1 MIIEQLM
8 PSLSPTMTEGAI
20 VAWRIKPGDQVKS
33 GQVMAEIQTD
43 KAVVEWECLDAGT
56 VAAILVPAGSIA
68 KVNQIAALFT
78 TKGETAEAVA
88 AAITKAKESNKALA
102 MAAVSAVPTPAA
114 VAAPVA
120 TTAVQRQATAVTMP
134 ALTSRGGHLPPSS
147 SKNVRSSPVASRLA
161 AANSIDLRL
170 VVGSGP
176 DGRIVR
182 RDIEAAIT
190 AGTAK
195 LGAPGAATGATAGKS
210 AKPKLKPFRPDRQTV
225 TDVPVTAMRAAIGKR
240 LVASKQ
246 AIPHF
251 QVTEAV
257 DCAALIQLREQ
268 LNGYEG
274 FKVSVN
280 DLVVRATALALRIHP
295 RLNSTYD
302 GAAIHQHDSA
312 DISVAVAIPDGL
324 ITPIVFKAHG
334 LSVRQIG
341 ETVRELAKKA
351 QDGRLKP
358 AEYEGGSFTI
368 SNLGMYGIEQF
379 NAIINPPQCAILA
392 VAAVKDE
399 PVVKAGAVVPGKVMR
414 LTLSCDH
421 RAIDGAVAAEFL
433 RTLRE
438 LLEAPAGLLV

>member
-8 PSLSPTMTEGAI
+8 PSLSPTMTEGAL
-20 VAWRIKPGDQVKS
+20 VSWRIKPGDQVKA

-43 KAVVEWECLDAGT
+43 KAVVEWECLDAGV
-56 VAAILVPAGSIA
+56 VAELLVPAGA
-68 KVNQIAALFT
+68 VVKVNMVAAVFT
-78 TKGETAEAVA
+78 TKGEDASEAIA
-88 AAITKAKESNKALA
+88 KAREKNKALA
-102 MAAVSAVPTPAA
+102 MAAVSAT
-114 VAAPVA
+114 PVA
-120 TTAVQRQATAVTMP
+120 TPAPATQHQATPVTMP
-134 ALTSRGGHLPPSS
+134 ALTSRGGHLPSATA
-147 SKNVRSSPVASRLA
+147 KNVRISPVASRLA
-161 AANSIDLRL
+161 AANGIDLRL
-170 VVGSGP
+170 LVGSGP

-190 AGTAK
+190 AGTAR
-195 LGAPGAATGATAGKS
+195 LGAPGAAAGGSGKTAKTQ
-210 AKPKLKPFRPDRQTV
+210 LKPFRPDRQTV
-225 TDVPVTAMRAAIGKR
+225 TEIPVTAMRAAIARR

-257 DCAALIQLREQ
+257 DCSALVMLREQ
-268 LNGYEG
+268 LNRYEG

-280 DLVVRATALALRIHP
+280 DLVVRATALALRLHP

-302 GAAIHQHDSA
+302 GQIIRQHDSA
-312 DISVAVAIPDGL
+312 DISIAVAIPDGL
-324 ITPIVFKAHG
+324 ITPIVFKAHA
-334 LSVRQIG
+334 LTIRQIG
-341 ETVRELAKKA
+341 DTVRELAKKA
-351 QDGRLKP
+351 HEGRLKP
-358 AEYEGGSFTI
+358 AEYEGGTFTI

-438 LLEAPAGLLV
+438 LLEAPAGLLVV